1 MNSRLDVQKLSPN
14 LYNTL
19 FALEKQLG
27 QASLEKSLADL
38 VKIRVSQLNGCLFC
52 LDMHSK
58 EARKHGERELRL
70 YHLPLWR
77 ESELFSEKERAGL
90 EYAER
95 LTRLDGH
102 GVEDA
107 DFQRLAAHFTEQE
120 MSELTVQIGA
130 INLWNRLG
138 VARRSP
144 AGELDK
150 LMGLDKVALN

>member
-1 MNSRLDVQKLSPN
+1 MNSRLDVQNLTPN
-14 LYNTL
+14 LYNAM

-58 EARKHGERELRL
+58 EARKRGERELRL
-70 YHLPLWR
+70 HHLPVWR
-77 ESELFSEKERAGL
+77 ESQLFTDKERAGL

-102 GVEDA
+102 GLEDA
-107 DFQRLAAHFTEQE
+107 DFQRLAGHFTERE
-120 MSELTVQIGA
+120 MAELTIQIGA
-130 INLWNRLG
+130 INLWNRLV
-138 VARRSP
+138 VARKAP
-144 AGELDK
+144 AGELDQ
-150 LMGLDKVALN
+150 LLGLDKVGLH